1 MDTDLTK
8 KHCVPCEKGSPPLS
22 NEREKEML
30 KLIQHDPST
39 SSRQAGW
46 VLIRDGTHKI
56 RRQFKFKNFREAMNF
71 VNQVAEIAEKEDHHP
86 DIYIFYNKIQLD
98 LFTHAVGGLSENDFI
113 MAAKINAL
121 KSTSYI

>member
-1 MDTDLTK
+1 MKKDLVNK
-8 KHCVPCEKGSPPLS
+8 KCVPCESGSPPLS
-22 NEREKEML
+22 NEKEEEML
-30 KLIQHDPST
+30 KEVPS
-39 SSRQAGW
+39 W
-46 VLIRDGTHKI
+46 LLIRDGTHKI